1 MKKTSVAVCRSQ
13 VKDYLSKLLI
23 LFICERLHLF
33 ENYNYHVNRQL
44 GESSRKD
51 KVIPKFYCQAP
62 MQPQLFI
69 EKVLLFVV
77 YQRLCRPY
85 CICGC
90 LEVLSLLSNQK
101 ERLLY
106 SGIAPGRFN
115 PLLLFFD

>member
-23 LFICERLHLF
+23 LFIRERLHLF
-33 ENYNYHVNRQL
+33 ENYKYHVNRHL

-51 KVIPKFYCQAP
+51 KVIPEFYCQAP

-90 LEVLSLLSNQK
+90 LEVLSLL
-101 ERLLY
+101 
-106 SGIAPGRFN
+106 
-115 PLLLFFD
+115 